1 MRAYKVKRHL
11 TRFNLKLVETKKAG
25 SFYMQNI
32 NFRISLKNRGG
43 NSFFID
49 ETVDFPYTS
58 LQYHCKFYQEN
69 LFEFMKIMVVL
80 YDIGV

>member
-1 MRAYKVKRHL
+1 MRAYKVKRHVTSL
-11 TRFNLKLVETKKAG
+11 NLKLVETKKAG

-49 ETVDFPYTS
+49 ETLDFPYNFITIS
-58 LQYHCKFYQEN
+58 LQILSRKS
-69 LFEFMKIMVVL
+69 I
-80 YDIGV
+80 